1 MRFRSVDC
9 VNCRCNVVGMERHD
23 EGHLSHRIG
32 LLRAMVLGA
41 NDGIIST
48 ACLILGVAAADADR
62 GTIITAGFAA
72 LVAGAASMAI
82 GEYVSVSS
90 QRDSEQ
96 ADIAKEMWELEHTPE
111 HELDELTAI
120 YKGKGLTQ
128 ELARSVAI
136 QLTAKDALKVHMA
149 EELGISQL
157 TLARPVQASV
167 SSALS
172 FSVGAAIPLIA
183 VSVASDSQRISTT
196 VVVALLTLVALGL
209 ASSKAGG
216 AHPRRP
222 TLRVLIGGSIAM
234 AFTMAVGN
242 LVGGVVL

>member
-1 MRFRSVDC
+1 MV
-9 VNCRCNVVGMERHD
+9 RHE
-23 EGHLSHRIG
+23 EGHFSHRIG

-48 ACLILGVAAADADR
+48 ACLILGVAAAD
-62 GTIITAGFAA
+62 GTRNVIITAGVAG

-90 QRDSEQ
+90 QRDAEQ
-96 ADIAKEMWELEHTPE
+96 ADIAKETWELEHTPE

-128 ELARSVAI
+128 ELARAVAV
-136 QLTAKDALKVHMA
+136 QLTKEDALKVHMA
-149 EELGISQL
+149 EELGITHL

-167 SSALS
+167 SSAGS

-183 VSVASDSQRISTT
+183 VALASSSQRIATT
-196 VVVALLTLVALGL
+196 IVVAVFALVALGI
-209 ASSKAGG
+209 SSAKAGG
-216 AHPRRP
+216 AHPLRP
-222 TLRVLIGGSIAM
+222 TFRVVFGGLVAM
-234 AFTMAVGN
+234 AFTMAVGHF
-242 LVGGVVL
+242 VGTAVA

>member
-1 MRFRSVDC
+1 MV
-9 VNCRCNVVGMERHD
+9 RHE
-23 EGHLSHRIG
+23 EGHFSHRIG

-48 ACLILGVAAADADR
+48 ACLILGVAAAD
-62 GTIITAGFAA
+62 GTRNAIITAGVAG

-90 QRDSEQ
+90 QRDAEQ
-96 ADIAKEMWELEHTPE
+96 ADIAKETWELEHTPE

-128 ELARSVAI
+128 ELARAVAV
-136 QLTAKDALKVHMA
+136 QLTKEDALKVHMA
-149 EELGISQL
+149 EELGITHL

-167 SSALS
+167 SSAGS

-183 VSVASDSQRISTT
+183 VALASSSQRIATT
-196 VVVALLTLVALGL
+196 IVVAVLALVALGI
-209 ASSKAGG
+209 SSAKAGG
-216 AHPRRP
+216 AHPLRP
-222 TLRVLIGGSIAM
+222 TFRVVFGGSVAM
-234 AFTMAVGN
+234 AFTMAIGR
-242 LVGGVVL
+242 LVGSVVL

>member
-1 MRFRSVDC
+1 MVK
-9 VNCRCNVVGMERHD
+9 HD

-48 ACLILGVAAADADR
+48 ACLILGVAAADATR
-62 GTIITAGFAA
+62 STIITAGVAG

-90 QRDSEQ
+90 QRDAEQ
-96 ADIAKEMWELEHTPE
+96 ADIAKETWELEHTPE

-128 ELARSVAI
+128 ELARAVAV
-136 QLTAKDALKVHMA
+136 QLTKEDALKVHMA
-149 EELGISQL
+149 EELGITHL

-167 SSALS
+167 SSAGS
-172 FSVGAAIPLIA
+172 FSVGAAIPLLA
-183 VSVASDSQRISTT
+183 VALATSSQRIATT
-196 VVVALLTLVALGL
+196 IVVAAFALVALGI
-209 ASSKAGG
+209 SSAIAGG
-216 AHPRRP
+216 AHPLRP
-222 TLRVLIGGSIAM
+222 TFRVVFGGLVAM
-234 AFTMAVGN
+234 GFTMAVGHF
-242 LVGGVVL
+242 VGTAVA

>member
-1 MRFRSVDC
+1 MVK
-9 VNCRCNVVGMERHD
+9 HD

-48 ACLILGVAAADADR
+48 ACLILGVAAADATR
-62 GTIITAGFAA
+62 STIITAGVAG

-90 QRDSEQ
+90 QRDAEQ
-96 ADIAKEMWELEHTPE
+96 ADIAKETWELEHTPE

-128 ELARSVAI
+128 ELARAVAV
-136 QLTAKDALKVHMA
+136 QLTKEDALKVHMA
-149 EELGISQL
+149 EELGITHL

-167 SSALS
+167 SSAGS

-183 VSVASDSQRISTT
+183 VALAASSQRIATT
-196 VVVALLTLVALGL
+196 IVVAVFGLVALGI
-209 ASSKAGG
+209 SSAKAGG
-216 AHPRRP
+216 AHPLRP
-222 TLRVLIGGSIAM
+222 TFRVVFGGLVAM
-234 AFTMAVGN
+234 AFTMAVGHF
-242 LVGGVVL
+242 VGSAVA

>member
-1 MRFRSVDC
+1 MVK
-9 VNCRCNVVGMERHD
+9 HD

-48 ACLILGVAAADADR
+48 ACLILGVAAADATR
-62 GTIITAGFAA
+62 STIITAGVAG

-90 QRDSEQ
+90 QRDAEQ
-96 ADIAKEMWELEHTPE
+96 ADIAKETWELEHTPE

-128 ELARSVAI
+128 ELARAVAV
-136 QLTAKDALKVHMA
+136 QLTKEDALKVHMA
-149 EELGISQL
+149 EELGITHL

-167 SSALS
+167 SSAGS
-172 FSVGAAIPLIA
+172 FSVGAAIPLLA
-183 VSVASDSQRISTT
+183 VALASSSQRIATT
-196 VVVALLTLVALGL
+196 IVVALFALVALGI
-209 ASSKAGG
+209 SSAIAGG
-216 AHPRRP
+216 AHPLRP
-222 TLRVLIGGSIAM
+222 TFRVVFGGLVAM
-234 AFTMAVGN
+234 GFTMAVGHF
-242 LVGGVVL
+242 VGTAVA

>member
-1 MRFRSVDC
+1 
-9 VNCRCNVVGMERHD
+9 MERHD
-23 EGHLSHRIG
+23 EGHFSHRIG

-48 ACLILGVAAADADR
+48 ACLILGVAAADAER
-62 GTIITAGFAA
+62 ETIITAGIAA

-128 ELARSVAI
+128 ELARAVAI
-136 QLTAKDALKVHMA
+136 QLTKEDALKVHMA

-157 TLARPVQASV
+157 TLARPLQASV

-183 VSVASDSQRISTT
+183 VSVASASQRITTT
-196 VVVALLTLVALGL
+196 VLVALLTLVALGL

-216 AHPRRP
+216 AQPLKP
-222 TLRVLIGGSIAM
+222 TLRVLVGGAIAM
-234 AFTMAVGN
+234 AFTMAVGS

>member
-1 MRFRSVDC
+1 
-9 VNCRCNVVGMERHD
+9 MERHD
-23 EGHLSHRIG
+23 EGHFSHRIG

-48 ACLILGVAAADADR
+48 ACLILGVAAADAER
-62 GTIITAGFAA
+62 GTIITAGIAA

-111 HELDELTAI
+111 HEPDELTAI

-128 ELARSVAI
+128 ELARAVAV
-136 QLTAKDALKVHMA
+136 QLTKEDALKVHMA

-183 VSVASDSQRISTT
+183 VSVASASQRITTT
-196 VVVALLTLVALGL
+196 VLVALLTLVALGL

-216 AHPRRP
+216 AQPLKP
-222 TLRVLIGGSIAM
+222 TLRVLVGGAIAM
-234 AFTMAVGN
+234 AFTMAVGS

>member
-1 MRFRSVDC
+1 MV
-9 VNCRCNVVGMERHD
+9 RHE
-23 EGHLSHRIG
+23 EGHFSHRIG

-48 ACLILGVAAADADR
+48 ACLILGVAAAD
-62 GTIITAGFAA
+62 GTRNAIITAGVAG

-90 QRDSEQ
+90 QRDAEQ
-96 ADIAKEMWELEHTPE
+96 ADIAKETWELEHTPE

-128 ELARSVAI
+128 ELARAVAV
-136 QLTAKDALKVHMA
+136 QLTKEDALKVHMA
-149 EELGISQL
+149 EELGITHL

-167 SSALS
+167 SSAGS

-183 VSVASDSQRISTT
+183 VSLASSSQRIATT
-196 VVVALLTLVALGL
+196 IVVAVFGLVALGI
-209 ASSKAGG
+209 SSAKAGG
-216 AHPRRP
+216 AHPLRP
-222 TLRVLIGGSIAM
+222 TFRVVFGGLVAM
-234 AFTMAVGN
+234 AFTMAVGR
-242 LVGGVVL
+242 LVGSAVL

>member
-1 MRFRSVDC
+1 
-9 VNCRCNVVGMERHD
+9 
-23 EGHLSHRIG
+23 
-32 LLRAMVLGA
+32 MVLGA

-48 ACLILGVAAADADR
+48 ACLILGVAAADAER
-62 GTIITAGFAA
+62 GTIITAGIAA

-128 ELARSVAI
+128 ELARAVAI
-136 QLTAKDALKVHMA
+136 QLTKEDALKVHMA

-157 TLARPVQASV
+157 TLARPLQASV

-183 VSVASDSQRISTT
+183 VSVASASQRITTT
-196 VVVALLTLVALGL
+196 VLVALLTLVALGL

-216 AHPRRP
+216 AQPLKP
-222 TLRVLIGGSIAM
+222 TLRVL
-234 AFTMAVGN
+234 F
-242 LVGGVVL
+242 

>member
-1 MRFRSVDC
+1 MV
-9 VNCRCNVVGMERHD
+9 RHE
-23 EGHLSHRIG
+23 EGHFSHRIG

-48 ACLILGVAAADADR
+48 ACLILGVAAAD
-62 GTIITAGFAA
+62 GTRNAIITAGVAG

-90 QRDSEQ
+90 QRDAEQ
-96 ADIAKEMWELEHTPE
+96 ADIAKETWELEHTPE

-128 ELARSVAI
+128 ELARAVAV
-136 QLTAKDALKVHMA
+136 QLTKEDALKVHMA
-149 EELGISQL
+149 EELGITHL

-167 SSALS
+167 SSAGS

-183 VSVASDSQRISTT
+183 VALASSSQRIATT
-196 VVVALLTLVALGL
+196 IVVAVFALVALGI
-209 ASSKAGG
+209 SSAKAGG
-216 AHPRRP
+216 ANPLRP
-222 TLRVLIGGSIAM
+222 TFRVVFGGSVAM
-234 AFTMAVGN
+234 AFTMAIGR
-242 LVGGVVL
+242 LVGSVVL